1 MNARMKNIAFLWK
14 WIKKISW
21 KMQEMA
27 FTSSWIST
35 ILEKI
40 LLHHYLSTRAFN
52 AWVKLRNERGVIID
66 EKCSPRPTDL
76 HLKHSLTFGI
86 LWKWRRWSRWELVII
101 NKWVHWCERAVAQG
115 FARFTFIGNWG
126 SPTNT
131 FSIRWRCCR
140 WKKAKQAVLNKTFKT
155 RLRFS

>member
-1 MNARMKNIAFLWK
+1 MNARVKNTAFLWK

-86 LWKWRRWSRWELVII
+86 LWKWRRRSRWELVII

-126 SPTNT
+126 STTNT

-140 WKKAKQAVLNKTFKT
+140 WKKGQASSVKQDI
-155 RLRFS
+155 

>member
-1 MNARMKNIAFLWK
+1 
-14 WIKKISW
+14 
-21 KMQEMA
+21 MQEMA
-27 FTSSWIST
+27 FTSSLIST

-40 LLHHYLSTRAFN
+40 LLLHYLSTRAFN

-115 FARFTFIGNWG
+115 FARFTFIGN
-126 SPTNT
+126 
-131 FSIRWRCCR
+131 
-140 WKKAKQAVLNKTFKT
+140 
-155 RLRFS
+155 